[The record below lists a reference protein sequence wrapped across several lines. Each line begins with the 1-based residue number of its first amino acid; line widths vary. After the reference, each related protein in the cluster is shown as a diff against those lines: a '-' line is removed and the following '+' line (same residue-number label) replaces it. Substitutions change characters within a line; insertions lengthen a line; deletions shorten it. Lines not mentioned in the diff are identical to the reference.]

1 LTRTQCGSSA
11 RLTEQCSSQSGD
23 QTCVESLVAVD
34 ASVGAT
40 VTKLAAKVP
49 LTKLQDEPVVILVE
63 HIDIQVEE
71 PAVLKTSQNLLAKLL
86 KQEEPSKKKDKD
98 SLRSSQKKEKEKDEK
113 VIDV

>member
-1 LTRTQCGSSA
+1 
-11 RLTEQCSSQSGD
+11 
-23 QTCVESLVAVD
+23 
-34 ASVGAT
+34 

-86 KQEEPSKKKDKD
+86 KQEEPSKKKD